1 MKKVSEK
8 VRVGDGTLV
17 LTTGE
22 FAQQANAAVT
32 ARLGETVVLATV
44 VSSLPRKELDYFP
57 LSVDYIERLYAGGRI
72 KGSRWVK
79 REGRPSVEAILTARL
94 IDRSIRPL
102 FPEGYKN
109 EVQVVITVLSV
120 DGQNNPDV
128 PAMVAASAALA
139 ISDIP
144 WRGPVGSIRLG
155 LNAQGAKRLFGAN
168 PTYQKLESS
177 ELDLVISATK
187 QATVMLEGGAKEVSE
202 ETILKG
208 IEFAQKEIQTIIM
221 AIEKLREKVGKT
233 KRTVQKEEVDAR
245 LEARIR
251 KEIGDELKGTV
262 EIKELEAALAEKYE
276 EENKAAVVKIVKKL
290 VKEAIRGQILKTGK
304 RNDGRKPDEIRPIE
318 VEVGVLPRT
327 HGSAMFKRG
336 KTQALTIT
344 TLGPHSLE
352 QLIEN
357 MEGEETKRYIH
368 HYNMPPFTVGET
380 GRMGWPSRREVG
392 HGALAERAL
401 IPVIPDENRFP
412 YTIRVVSEIMSSN
425 GSTSMASV
433 CGSSLSLMDAGVPI
447 KAPVSGI
454 AMGMVSDGR
463 GKTVILSDIMG
474 IEDFNG
480 DMDFKVAGT
489 KDGITAMQMD
499 VKKNI
504 LDLGLLGKAL
514 QQAKIGRLFILNKM
528 LQVLPAPRSHV
539 SPLAPK
545 IETLHIPEEKIGEV
559 IGPGGKMIK
568 KIIAETGAEIE
579 VEEDGTVNISAQD
592 ETDVAKAMK
601 WIKDLT
607 REVRVGEIFEKAVVK
622 RVQPFGAFVEIL
634 PGKEGLVHVSKM
646 STNYVKDASDVVKE
660 GQEVKVKVVEID
672 KLGRINLSMIF
683 GEKPERNFPQFP
695 VHENKF
701 NRSRVNQGK
710 PRPRSGR

>member
-1 MKKVSEK
+1 
-8 VRVGDGTLV
+8 
-17 LTTGE
+17 
-22 FAQQANAAVT
+22 
-32 ARLGETVVLATV
+32 
-44 VSSLPRKELDYFP
+44 
-57 LSVDYIERLYAGGRI
+57 
-72 KGSRWVK
+72 
-79 REGRPSVEAILTARL
+79 
-94 IDRSIRPL
+94 
-102 FPEGYKN
+102 
-109 EVQVVITVLSV
+109 
-120 DGQNNPDV
+120 
-128 PAMVAASAALA
+128 
-139 ISDIP
+139 
-144 WRGPVGSIRLG
+144 
-155 LNAQGAKRLFGAN
+155 
-168 PTYQKLESS
+168 
-177 ELDLVISATK
+177 
-187 QATVMLEGGAKEVSE
+187 
-202 ETILKG
+202 
-208 IEFAQKEIQTIIM
+208 
-221 AIEKLREKVGKT
+221 
-233 KRTVQKEEVDAR
+233 
-245 LEARIR
+245 
-251 KEIGDELKGTV
+251 
-262 EIKELEAALAEKYE
+262 
-276 EENKAAVVKIVKKL
+276 
-290 VKEAIRGQILKTGK
+290 
-304 RNDGRKPDEIRPIE
+304 
-318 VEVGVLPRT
+318 
-327 HGSAMFKRG
+327 
-336 KTQALTIT
+336 
-344 TLGPHSLE
+344 
-352 QLIEN
+352 
-357 MEGEETKRYIH
+357 
-368 HYNMPPFTVGET
+368 
-380 GRMGWPSRREVG
+380 
-392 HGALAERAL
+392 
-401 IPVIPDENRFP
+401 
-412 YTIRVVSEIMSSN
+412 
-425 GSTSMASV
+425 
-433 CGSSLSLMDAGVPI
+433 
-447 KAPVSGI
+447 
-454 AMGMVSDGR
+454 
-463 GKTVILSDIMG
+463 
-474 IEDFNG
+474 
-480 DMDFKVAGT
+480 VAGT